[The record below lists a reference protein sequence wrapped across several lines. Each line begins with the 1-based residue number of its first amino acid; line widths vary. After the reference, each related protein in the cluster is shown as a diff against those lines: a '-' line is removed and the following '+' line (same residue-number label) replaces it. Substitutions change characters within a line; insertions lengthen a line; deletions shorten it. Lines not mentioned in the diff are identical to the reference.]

1 MKILYVEDEPIAREF
16 IQKGLQRH
24 GYLVDVAPDGAMG
37 LELGLSGAYDTI
49 ILDVALPDRDGFEVL
64 AGLRR
69 AGIES
74 RVLYLTARGDVA
86 DRIRGLD
93 LGADDYLPK
102 PFAFAELL
110 ARLRALGRRRTD
122 EPASEILSLDD
133 LILDTR
139 SLSASRA
146 GQRLDLTPK
155 QLLLLEYFLRNQ
167 GQVLTRAMI
176 IENVWGYG
184 FESVSN
190 AVDVHV
196 GLLRQKIDRN
206 FEARLLH
213 TVRGSGYI
221 LDARHPE

>member
-1 MKILYVEDEPIAREF
+1 
-16 IQKGLQRH
+16 
-24 GYLVDVAPDGAMG
+24 
-37 LELGLSGAYDTI
+37 
-49 ILDVALPDRDGFEVL
+49 
-64 AGLRR
+64 
-69 AGIES
+69 
-74 RVLYLTARGDVA
+74 
-86 DRIRGLD
+86 
-93 LGADDYLPK
+93 
-102 PFAFAELL
+102 
-110 ARLRALGRRRTD
+110 LRALGRRRTD